1 MALGEFEQMILLAV
15 LHLGDE
21 AYGVSIVDAIEERSG
36 RAVARGSLYIT
47 FDRLEA
53 KGYITSTLRSAVEA
67 RRGKQRRYITITQ
80 EGLAAL
86 RESREALLGM
96 WQGLEPLLETKP

>member
-15 LHLGDE
+15 LHLGDD

-36 RAVARGSLYIT
+36 RPVSRGSLYVT

-53 KGYITSTLRSAVEA
+53 KGYITSKLGLAGEA
-67 RRGKQRRYITITQ
+67 RRGKQRRYITVTKK
-80 EGLAAL
+80 GLTAL
-86 RESREALLGM
+86 REARQALLGM
-96 WQGLEPLLETKP
+96 WQGLEPILETTR

>member
-15 LHLGDE
+15 LHLGDN

-53 KGYITSTLRSAVEA
+53 KGYITSKLKSGGEA
-67 RRGKQRRYITITQ
+67 RRGKQEQPRGQT
-80 EGLAAL
+80 A
-86 RESREALLGM
+86 
-96 WQGLEPLLETKP
+96 